1 MTLRRAPRLP
11 LLIVS
16 LAAAVGLS
24 ACGSQVADGE
34 WRSVPRAGS
43 STSGQPSSPQSPPP
57 SAVPDNGKVTWT
69 DCKAEIERSIGT
81 TLSGVRVDCG
91 AVRVP
96 QDWANPTGDTFDIAL
111 VRVRRLQQKN
121 RIGSLLV
128 NPGGPGASGIELAA
142 QTPLFLP
149 GEILERFDIVGFDPR
164 GVGQSDPIDC
174 IPAASKDAST
184 AANPDPAPQAEFD
197 AQVKLW
203 REAISPCAAKY
214 GKKLGYYNTEQ
225 TARDMDAIRAAVG
238 DQKMTYLGY
247 SYGTLLGAVY
257 AHLYPG
263 RIRAFVL
270 DGAVDPNLDGIT
282 ASEGQAAGFEKAFD
296 NFAAACRAKG
306 AGCPIGPDARRTL
319 HDVLIK
325 VAKKPVAGRGGETR
339 AATTGHVLS
348 AVTAALYV
356 RAQWPTLEKAIS
368 DVSQGDPTA
377 VFSLSDSFAGRNPDG
392 SYNNMTDAFTAIG
405 CTDDRNPPTVAMTRK
420 LQIEWRRKY
429 PLFGAPLAM
438 TLLSCAVWPGK
449 HDPYPVGAAF
459 GAPPI
464 VVVGTTGDPAT
475 PYANT
480 AKLAGLLGTGH
491 IVTWQG
497 EGHTAYPQTACVR
510 ENISNYLLTTNAP
523 PDGLTCPAN

>member
-1 MTLRRAPRLP
+1 MTLRRSPRLS
-11 LLIVS
+11 LVIVS

-24 ACGSQVADGE
+24 ACGTTVADGE

-43 STSGQPSSPQSPPP
+43 PSAAPSAAPSS
-57 SAVPDNGKVTWT
+57 APDTSMAKWT

-81 TLSGVRVDCG
+81 SLSGVQVDCG

-96 QDWANPTGDTFDIAL
+96 QDWANPTGATFDIAM
-111 VRVRRLQQKN
+111 VRVRRTDQKN

-149 GEILERFDIVGFDPR
+149 GEIMERFDVVGFDPR
-164 GVGQSDPIDC
+164 GVGKSAPVDC
-174 IPAASKDAST
+174 LTAASKDATT
-184 AANPDPAPQAEFD
+184 AANPDPAPQKEFD
-197 AQVKLW
+197 EQVKLW
-203 REAISPCAAKY
+203 RTSINPCVSKY
-214 GKKLGYYNTEQ
+214 GQSLGYYSTEQ
-225 TARDMDAIRAAVG
+225 TVRDMDAIREAVG
-238 DQKMTYLGY
+238 DPKMTYLGY

-296 NFAAACRAKG
+296 NFAAACRARG
-306 AGCPIGPDARRTL
+306 SGCPIGPDARRTL
-319 HDVLIK
+319 HDVLIT
-325 VAKKPVAGRGGETR
+325 VQKKPVAGRGGEKRT
-339 AATTGHVLS
+339 ATTGHVLS

-356 RAQWPTLEKAIS
+356 KAQWPTLEKAIA
-368 DVSQGDPTA
+368 DVSKGDPTT
-377 VFSLSDSFAGRNPDG
+377 VFALNDSFTGRNADG

-405 CTDDRNPPTVAMTRK
+405 CTDDRNPPTVAKVRT
-420 LQIEWRRKY
+420 LQAEWRRKY

-438 TLLSCAVWPGK
+438 TMLSCAVWPGT

-480 AKLAGLLGTGH
+480 AKLASGLGTGH

-497 EGHTAYPQTACVR
+497 EGHTAYPQTTCIR
-510 ENISNYLLTTNAP
+510 ENISNYLLTTNPP
-523 PDGLTCPAN
+523 PDGLTCPAS

>member
-11 LLIVS
+11 LLILS
-16 LAAAVGLS
+16 LVAALGLS
-24 ACGSQVADGE
+24 ACGASSADGE
-34 WRSVPRAGS
+34 WRSVPRAES
-43 STSGQPSSPQSPPP
+43 SAPAQPNPSGTPGQTTV
-57 SAVPDNGKVTWT
+57 AWK

-81 TLSGVRVDCG
+81 TLSGVQVDCG
-91 AVRVP
+91 AVKVP
-96 QDWANPTGDTFDIAL
+96 QNWANPSGDTFAIAL

-149 GEILERFDIVGFDPR
+149 GEVLERFDIVGFDPR
-164 GVGQSDPIDC
+164 GVGLSDPVDC
-174 IPAASKDAST
+174 LSPASKDAVT
-184 AANPDPAPQAEFD
+184 AANPDPEPAAEFNQQL
-197 AQVKLW
+197 ALW
-203 REAISPCAAKY
+203 RSSINPCVTKY
-214 GKKLGYYNTEQ
+214 GAKLGYYSTEQ
-225 TARDMDAIRAAVG
+225 TARDMDAIREAVG
-238 DQKMTYLGY
+238 DSRMTYLGY

-257 AHLYPG
+257 AHLFPTKV
-263 RIRAFVL
+263 RAFVL

-306 AGCPIGPDARRTL
+306 SGCPIGPDARRTL
-319 HDVLIK
+319 HNVLITIQ
-325 VAKKPVAGRGGETR
+325 KKPVPGVGGERRT
-339 AATTGHVLS
+339 ATTGHVLS

-356 RAQWPTLEKAIS
+356 KAQWPTMEKAIADIS
-368 DVSQGDPTA
+368 KGDPTT
-377 VFSLSDSFAGRNPDG
+377 VFSLSDSFTGRNSDG
-392 SYNNMTDAFTAIG
+392 TYNNMTDAFTTIG
-405 CTDDRNPPTVAMTRK
+405 CTDERNPPTIDVVRK
-420 LQIEWRRKY
+420 LQTEWRRKY

-438 TLLSCAVWPGK
+438 TLLSCAAWPGS
-449 HDPYPVGAAF
+449 HDPYPVGAAI

-480 AKLAGLLGTGH
+480 AKLANEIGTAH

-497 EGHTAYPQTACVR
+497 EGHTAYPQTNCIR
-510 ENISNYLLTTNAP
+510 ENITNYLITTAPP